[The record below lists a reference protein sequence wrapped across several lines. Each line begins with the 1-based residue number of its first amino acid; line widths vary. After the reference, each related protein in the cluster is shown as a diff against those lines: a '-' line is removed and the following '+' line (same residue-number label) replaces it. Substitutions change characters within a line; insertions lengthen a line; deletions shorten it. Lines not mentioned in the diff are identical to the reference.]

1 MARRKQSRPKEAE
14 LDPFDD
20 EEYLDTETNSSRER
34 LQQLIRDLLGRW
46 HWIALGLVLGV
57 LGALYYLAKAPNVY
71 QATSSLLVKQGAA
84 TMIPG
89 NQTEDMDLRSDDA
102 VNTVA
107 ERVKRLDLLTLVAQL
122 PEIKGLD
129 GLIPEPTNWFP
140 DWSQDWLGGSG
151 AEAGGK
157 PLTSAELGATI
168 AKWMEVSVRRNTRL
182 LDITIQHRSPEIAQK
197 LADAIANAYIDE
209 LTGKRLGNNTSSSDI
224 LRDQAEEARLNLQ
237 TAQNALANYQQVLE
251 ILKDLEI
258 KEVVF
263 NDLDLRYKSKHPKHL
278 TAKAALD
285 DYQGRFLSEFDLVK
299 KASAD
304 KAYWEK
310 KREQLDQPDLD
321 VTTRLQIVRRLLT
334 ARATVLGSEI
344 KSQDEVFSTVLTK
357 MQENDINK
365 LAKEAEV
372 ELSNLSDLP
381 KVPSSPRK
389 MIVLA
394 GMSILGLGSGL
405 ALAFLLTKLDN
416 KIHTVIQAELLTK
429 LPVLATIHKTEPK
442 ILEKIIAE
450 KGVDVL
456 APSPGREKWDPRII
470 FREGLTD
477 SIYAETFRILR
488 ASVSLLGDE
497 KSRKITLFSS
507 ALPGEGK
514 TLTSANFAIASAQQ
528 GKKTLLID
536 LDLRKPAVHKVF
548 GLKRN
553 ELKPGVTELLAGR
566 ISWQEAL
573 TTKTGQENLSC
584 LFAGVKA
591 PNPGE
596 LLNPKAVTDLLASL
610 EGDFDVIVIDSA
622 PLLSVPDTR
631 LLIPLIDNFCLV
643 IRAEQ
648 TPKSAV
654 RKVIELLED
663 DGANPAGIVIN
674 GFEEKTGFLAKKYGY
689 GYGGYGQYGKG
700 YGYGSYGSYGSDDDS

>member
-129 GLIPEPTNWFP
+129 GLILEPTNWFP

-450 KGVDVL
+450 KGFDVL

-631 LLIPLIDNFCLV
+631 LLIPLVHNFCLV
-643 IRAEQ
+643 VRAEQ

>member
-129 GLIPEPTNWFP
+129 GLILEPTNWFP

-450 KGVDVL
+450 KGFDVL

>member
-450 KGVDVL
+450 KGFDVL